1 MRKALVKRGG
11 QIIEVDIDDNHV
23 NQLRK
28 AKTGLQVSK
37 STNDPC
43 PPDFYWDEDEGKCV
57 PMSATLPKREELYT
71 NPKMLKDLQRLNN
84 KRRVNEYK
92 KHYTKTRD
100 SFWNENFKGPYIDE
114 NGQKEP
120 DRNSPEFINYKK
132 LSDERFK
139 DMPNPWFDK
148 NFKLPEDF
156 KKKDFYPKDGEWDE
170 DSKKEFN
177 EFFNTEP
184 TEQEKE
190 QIIWKEYHKNNSTS
204 PSFEQRDIPQDDP
217 SLQYKMNPD
226 DLRQYRYDEEWCPCY
241 KTKEELIAGRMV
253 TKKVCVPCEQ
263 AKMGGS
269 LAKFMQDGGEGSKY
283 PLNDMGEEIRYRK
296 EFDRRGK
303 RITKEKLVTPPN
315 EEEGERGSTR
325 YVKRV
330 LDDSGQGRMTSRPSG
345 IDYFINPF
353 RANFTGEPRY
363 GGAFDTGINPNF
375 NWHPQIYQM
384 GGEPQNQMAQQSMP
398 PQQEGQAQGSEQD
411 QIMRLIQAYAEAM
424 GISPEEIIQELQQM
438 NPQEQKQ
445 AIDQMAQELQGGQ
458 QAQAP
463 EQQMS
468 PEQMMQMGG
477 ANNIYTPDTGTE
489 QYAPD
494 PSWYDGGD
502 RVAAPGN
509 VVSWPSYPEGGRPSN
524 IPLYN
529 SVPIEEQIIR
539 RDPRKTGITTF
550 NRYPSIPEREYDDS
564 SYIYEDNYNP
574 VRRVPFFENIADRVG
589 DGFDN
594 VGDFFKRLKR
604 RRGGRRGGRMRGNG
618 LLNCKPG
625 TKCFKFQEG
634 GDLQNDSPL
643 DKFTAEHKN
652 QNFANLVQEFGQ
664 MNYDKAFSKDLANDF
679 KKFQAGGY
687 ITDAD
692 GNQQYSLG
700 HNFNFNNAYR
710 LQQEANNRDKNANT
724 GEAFWK
730 LFGTAMNSAQK
741 LKSGMSGIGGGGAK
755 APTSKPASAP
765 VASATP
771 TQTPTPAATTP
782 AAPAPAAGAAPAA
795 TPAASGNPL
804 GALSS
809 ILGGGGGGAAS
820 ALGGMDLSAL
830 AGFLRYGGNVPTAQ
844 NGGILGKVLPAAAG
858 IVGTALAGPVGGIAA
873 KTVASGIAGG
883 GKGTSGG
890 GGGGFDPSA
899 LMSFLGKYGGSLP
912 RYQINGQVG
921 AGLGSLGEFGDQFI
935 NNNKGAT
942 GSSVAPFSDV
952 YKSSFGESKE
962 PLYFSENTELPPVE
976 PDNSVEAWR
985 KQMQDNSAVTEDGK
999 NWDPLKFNKEDI
1011 EKYNLDPTQNN
1022 ITQKKEKL
1030 GFQGFMQATKGMGLA
1045 TAGFL
1050 EAWGNRDKARKAQNK
1065 ADMAL
1070 LSDHSSKATT
1080 ADMLDKG
1087 DYVTNAQPNDA
1098 NFQPDKNLPMGPFGS
1113 RITKY
1118 GAQIAKEGTQ
1128 VQNPYMSNPYSHP
1141 EAILYGEPDPKVSN
1155 TLKPVKRED
1164 ANLEAEIGEVAVTPA
1179 GPDGVPKFFKIGGKN
1194 HYDGGTPLSLPENT
1208 FIFSKTRSMI
1218 IKDPKILK
1226 ELTGST
1232 KPATPADLAKRFDYS
1247 DYVAVLQN
1255 ENSDPVERKTA
1266 QMMIESMMYKLGQI
1280 AIIQE
1285 AKKGFPS
1292 GIPLVAVP
1300 YLEKAGIDPQ
1310 MLLPQ
1315 TEEEPQEGD
1324 SGIEQQMD
1332 PRMMQEQMEPMPEEM
1347 MMPPMARYGGSNL
1360 ERYQKKGQ
1368 VSNSALLNRIS
1379 KDIKTYPRE
1388 INTDSANKY
1397 LPWKNSDA
1405 IENYPLI
1412 YNTDSLRKY
1421 LPWNNEVPEDSSI
1434 FDNYNPEFRM
1444 TPYQIGG
1451 TNIMGGPVLPIYQ
1464 NAGQFDDL
1472 NFAQKVLSGKNPI
1485 TNQTPTAKK
1494 ESGAYMPE
1502 AWGIYAKAM
1511 NSRDIEEIKKAAE
1524 YMENIDVPYNLGW
1537 MPWQTEQDTFENAAG
1552 ALYDRA
1558 SMLEND
1564 ATQASISSKQF
1575 EEKKQ
1580 LSDFRNKLMELKKS
1594 TPNTLENIDK
1604 IKKINTALKETSAF
1618 SFENGIYKSIGNW
1631 GDTYKSPL
1639 SLINAYQSLFTNS
1652 SVPNNKKEKVVST
1665 TKMSADSTAKS
1676 TPAPVQVPAQQK
1688 SSKSSVSKSQTK
1700 NIVTFGPNDQ
1710 SDIKIIQ
1717 QPQP

>member
-11 QIIEVDIDDNHV
+11 QIIEVDVDDNHV
-23 NQLRK
+23 NQLHK
-28 AKTGLQVSK
+28 AQ
-37 STNDPC
+37 
-43 PPDFYWDEDEGKCV
+43 
-57 PMSATLPKREELYT
+57 
-71 NPKMLKDLQRLNN
+71 
-84 KRRVNEYK
+84 
-92 KHYTKTRD
+92 
-100 SFWNENFKGPYIDE
+100 KGE
-114 NGQKEP
+114 Q
-120 DRNSPEFINYKK
+120 
-132 LSDERFK
+132 
-139 DMPNPWFDK
+139 
-148 NFKLPEDF
+148 
-156 KKKDFYPKDGEWDE
+156 
-170 DSKKEFN
+170 FN
-177 EFFNTEP
+177 
-184 TEQEKE
+184 
-190 QIIWKEYHKNNSTS
+190 
-204 PSFEQRDIPQDDP
+204 
-217 SLQYKMNPD
+217 
-226 DLRQYRYDEEWCPCY
+226 
-241 KTKEELIAGRMV
+241 
-253 TKKVCVPCEQ
+253 
-263 AKMGGS
+263 
-269 LAKFMQDGGEGSKY
+269 Y

-315 EEEGERGSTR
+315 EEEGEKGSTR

-330 LDDSGQGRMTSRPSG
+330 LDDSGQGRMISRPSG

-353 RANFTGEPRY
+353 RANFIGEPRDGSY
-363 GGAFDTGINPNF
+363 IDYEINPNF
-375 NWHPQIYQM
+375 NQQPRMFQM
-384 GGEPQNQMAQQSMP
+384 GGAPQEQMAQQQMP

-494 PSWYDGGD
+494 PSWYDGGN

-550 NRYPSIPEREYDDS
+550 NRYPSVPEREYDDS
-564 SYIYEDNYNP
+564 SYNYEDDYNP

-594 VGDFFKRLKR
+594 VGDFFKKLK

-643 DKFTAEHKN
+643 DKLTAEHKN

-664 MNYDKAFSKDLANDF
+664 KNHRIAFSKDLANDF

-692 GNQQYSLG
+692 GSQQYSLG

-741 LKSGMSGIGGGGAK
+741 LKSGMSGIGGGGTKVPA
-755 APTSKPASAP
+755 SKPASTP

-830 AGFLRYGGNVPTAQ
+830 AGFLRYGGSLPTADD
-844 NGGILGKVLPAAAG
+844 GGILGKILPAAAG
-858 IVGTALAGPVGGIAA
+858 IAGTMFAGPIGGMAA
-873 KTVASGIAGG
+873 KTAVSGITGG
-883 GKGTSGG
+883 GKGASGG

-899 LMSFLGKYGGSLP
+899 LISMFAKYGGNLP
-912 RYQINGQVG
+912 RYQSNVTTGQVSIFDKIRPDFVPHDPNFVPW
-921 AGLGSLGEFGDQFI
+921 A
-935 NNNKGAT
+935 NNNT
-942 GSSVAPFSDV
+942 I
-952 YKSSFGESKE
+952 SSFKPSEHVYDFKGPSNQPDFQLIGKGLKE
-962 PLYFSENTELPPVE
+962 GDPDYEKIELPPDQ
-976 PDNSVEAWR
+976 PDNSLEAWR
-985 KQMQDNSAVTEDGK
+985 KQMKDNSAVTEDGK

-1030 GFQGFMQATKGMGLA
+1030 GFPGFMQATKGMGIA

-1050 EAWGNRDKARKAQNK
+1050 ESWGNRDKAIKAQNK

-1070 LSDHSSKATT
+1070 LSDHSSKANTP
-1080 ADMLDKG
+1080 DMLDLGDYGTNVFMPKG
-1087 DYVTNAQPNDA
+1087 DFRPNS
-1098 NFQPDKNLPMGPFGS
+1098 NVPMGYNASEFG
-1113 RITKY
+1113 KY
-1118 GAQIAKEGTQ
+1118 GMQVAKVGTQ

-1141 EAILYGEPDPKVSN
+1141 EAILYGKPDPKVSN

-1179 GPDGVPKFFKIGGKN
+1179 GPDGISKYFNIGGKN

-1208 FIFSKTRSMI
+1208 FIYSKTRSMI

-1232 KPATPADLAKRFDYS
+1232 KPATPADLAKKFDFS
-1247 DYVAVLQN
+1247 DYIAILQN
-1255 ENSDPVERKTA
+1255 EKSDPVERKTA
-1266 QMMIESMMYKLGQI
+1266 QMMIENMMYKLGQI

-1292 GIPLVAVP
+1292 GIPLIAVP

-1315 TEEEPQEGD
+1315 TEQPEIDPRMQQQMMQQPQ
-1324 SGIEQQMD
+1324 QQMD

-1347 MMPPMARYGGSNL
+1347 MMPPMARYGGSN
-1360 ERYQKKGQ
+1360 
-1368 VSNSALLNRIS
+1368 
-1379 KDIKTYPRE
+1379 
-1388 INTDSANKY
+1388 
-1397 LPWKNSDA
+1397 
-1405 IENYPLI
+1405 
-1412 YNTDSLRKY
+1412 
-1421 LPWNNEVPEDSSI
+1421 
-1434 FDNYNPEFRM
+1434 
-1444 TPYQIGG
+1444 
-1451 TNIMGGPVLPIYQ
+1451 IMGSPVLPRYQ
-1464 NAGQFDDL
+1464 NAGPVSNFPAPIMPTLESEQP
-1472 NFAQKVLSGKNPI
+1472 NFAQQVLGPLFNYLPEEDRVEDMPPPENMVNSLELARENARKALGMDIKYPFLNPSPIQIAAEAPVKGFKNMDDLRQFYKDGDKLDVNLRPIYNAYSGAIQGIAKLKKALISGAVPFDVYEKEKEALVARI
-1485 TNQTPTAKK
+1485 DGIKTQLSKTNQGIDNTKSSSWNPWSTANKIQDLEDILVEEKNGLNVKATSLKKFRELQNNLSTLEDEKKLLMIKRNNPNIDDLDIMELDRKIKDLDKALYIENIKVKDFGKRLIDRNASNVPVNDDWINESLGDALLEDDLKNKGKRINPLVGDGSWKKYYTYKEYVKQHGLIGKPSVNGSTDTPTN
-1494 ESGAYMPE
+1494 G
-1502 AWGIYAKAM
+1502 
-1511 NSRDIEEIKKAAE
+1511 
-1524 YMENIDVPYNLGW
+1524 
-1537 MPWQTEQDTFENAAG
+1537 
-1552 ALYDRA
+1552 
-1558 SMLEND
+1558 
-1564 ATQASISSKQF
+1564 
-1575 EEKKQ
+1575 
-1580 LSDFRNKLMELKKS
+1580 S
-1594 TPNTLENIDK
+1594 TNT
-1604 IKKINTALKETSAF
+1604 
-1618 SFENGIYKSIGNW
+1618 
-1631 GDTYKSPL
+1631 
-1639 SLINAYQSLFTNS
+1639 
-1652 SVPNNKKEKVVST
+1652 ST
-1665 TKMSADSTAKS
+1665 DSQMVADSIAKS
-1676 TPAPVQVPAQQK
+1676 TPYVEVPVEAPSQPVQSRPAKTQSGK
-1688 SSKSSVSKSQTK
+1688 PAVSRPTTSKSQTK
-1700 NIVTFGPNDQ
+1700 KIVTFGPNDQ
-1710 SDIKIIQ
+1710 GDIKIIQ
-1717 QPQP
+1717 QP